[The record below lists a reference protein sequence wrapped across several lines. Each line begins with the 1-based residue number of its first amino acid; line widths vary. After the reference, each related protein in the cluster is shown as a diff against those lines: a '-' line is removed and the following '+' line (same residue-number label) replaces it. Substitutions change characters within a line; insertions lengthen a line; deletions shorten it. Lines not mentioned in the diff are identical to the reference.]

1 MTTPDK
7 ATLKTNTPP
16 SLMGDDK
23 QPSIN
28 LAKKIS
34 KSLDKQKR
42 KASVKSI
49 IIYCVPCSKN
59 YSVIRKDDKGELV
72 KQQVCQHITFQKVL
86 IK

>member
-1 MTTPDK
+1 MTDDAVTAK
-7 ATLKTNTPP
+7 LKKD
-16 SLMGDDK
+16 M
-23 QPSIN
+23 I
-28 LAKKIS
+28 

-49 IIYCVPCSKN
+49 ILYCIPCSKN

-72 KQQVCQHITFQKVL
+72 KQQICQHITFQKVL

>member
-1 MTTPDK
+1 MTTQTEHK
-7 ATLKTNTPP
+7 
-16 SLMGDDK
+16 
-23 QPSIN
+23 
-28 LAKKIS
+28 LAKSIS
-34 KSLDKQKR
+34 KSLSKQTK